1 MPFYLQTHRYP
12 QAFKRFRVAF
22 FRFET
27 EMLSRLRIPQLLT
40 CLALMYQAPGAL
52 LAQAD
57 IDFESISLEQ
67 GLSQGMIYDLLQDR
81 EGFLWVATK
90 DGLNRYDGYDFKVFT
105 NDPYDPWSLSSNTII
120 CLFEDSKGRIWV
132 GTENSGLNVYDKK
145 SGRFLR
151 IQHRPE
157 DASSLSGNRI
167 SAIGEDP
174 LGQIL
179 VGVYKGGLNI
189 ITLPETFIRSDSTPL
204 IRRKPIP
211 GDQNVEGIALDG
223 QGRSWISGTDKI
235 YSFDP
240 ATTTLSMA
248 VEGYSFSTYC
258 KDSSQGIFA
267 GSELS
272 GIFWFDGNR
281 IQSIDSSILL
291 IKKLWLDSGRRLW
304 ISQIYGLY
312 ILDLKNQLPGQYTD
326 RSRLKLKRLL
336 DNPLASMVMDQSGQI
351 WLGTRG
357 YGLLKINPNKPL
369 FNHQLAGITINQMVV
384 RPPEL
389 LYVSH
394 GRINW
399 KGWGYNQLDST
410 PLQLAF
416 SGRNPNC
423 LLISRKGAYYGRF
436 YDPVKLE
443 TELLTWHPKNG
454 NRTRYVFNAEFDETQ
469 PMLED
474 RNGKIWMA
482 GFEGLLT
489 RLDPNT
495 GQIDYFKYRPGQSE
509 TSKSSSTVL
518 YEDRQGSLWIGS
530 QVGFAKT
537 ENPGSGQPEFKWYS
551 NNPEDRNSLNYN
563 HVSCFL
569 EDPAQPDR
577 YIWIATK
584 GGGLN
589 RLDKQS
595 GAFLHLTTEQGLPN
609 NVVYGILSDAAGNIW
624 GSSNK
629 GIFCLSL
636 DTDPYVIRHFSSAD
650 GLQNDEF
657 NTSAYVKMPDG
668 TLAFGGVNGI
678 NRFHPETVLSI
689 DFKPHVFITN
699 ILINNEPVKQDQNST
714 VLKSTIETSS
724 SISLTHEQDILTLE
738 FASLDFTSPKHN
750 LYRYQLIGAD
760 ENWVE
765 SKSRRTATYLHLP
778 PGSYTFRVQGSN
790 SRGIWSPHIAEL
802 KIVVMPP
809 WWRTWWAWLSYAA
822 ILALVIRN
830 SFRFYLNREKLKSRL
845 AFETREAE
853 RIKELDSVRTQLYT
867 NITHE
872 FRTPLTIIL
881 GMARQAFN
889 ESEGSVRKSLE
900 MIMRNGQNLLK
911 LVNELLD
918 LSKLDSGKMSLNP
931 VRGDVIGFF
940 KYLFESYHSL
950 GASRNIQLHF
960 LSDLDQFTF
969 TYDPEKLRQVFSNLL
984 SNAIKFTPEGGNVYF
999 SISQKTSG
1007 EGKRKSLVMKVK
1019 DTGIGIPEDKI
1030 AHVFDRFYQINQSQT
1045 SKNEGSG
1052 IGLSLTRELIKLMD
1066 GEITVKSP
1074 APGSSKGSEFTV
1086 WLPELE
1092 RTDGMAAEQ
1101 IIETP
1106 VELTPPVQVA
1116 ETISFSAEQKSGKAR
1131 LLLVEDNADVVA
1143 YVASCLPDYALQ
1155 VANDGLEGLE
1165 MATDNIPD
1173 LIISDVMM
1181 PRMDGFEFCKRIKA
1195 DERTSHIPIIILT
1208 AKADIGSKM
1217 EGLNLGVDAYLEKPF
1232 YQEEL
1237 LVRIKKLLELR
1248 RQLQNYYLKTAG
1260 LQNGNATPS
1269 DAPEVIPTEDAFI
1282 LKAREIVEAH
1292 LTDYDFNVEQ
1302 FCKEMHLSHSQLHR
1316 KLDALTG
1323 MSANQ
1328 FIRSLRLKKAK
1339 SLLLQAELS
1348 ITAVAFDSGFNDP
1361 GYFGRVFKQEFG
1373 VTPMEWRQ
1381 NSK

>member
-1 MPFYLQTHRYP
+1 MPAP
-12 QAFKRFRVAF
+12 FRLPLF
-22 FRFET
+22 
-27 EMLSRLRIPQLLT
+27 LT
-40 CLALMYQAPGAL
+40 CLSL
-52 LAQAD
+52 LNQLTGTLFAQSGM
-57 IDFESISLEQ
+57 DFESISLEQ

-90 DGLNRYDGYDFKVFT
+90 DGLNRYDGYDFKIFT
-105 NDPYDPWSLSSNTII
+105 NDPYDPWSLSSNTIV
-120 CLFEDSKGRIWV
+120 CLHEDRKGRIWA

-157 DASSLSGNRI
+157 DATSLSGNRI
-167 SAIGEDP
+167 WAIGEDT
-174 LGQIL
+174 LGQML
-179 VGVYKGGLNI
+179 VGVYKGGLNVI
-189 ITLPETFIRSDSTPL
+189 SLPESAFYRDSTPR
-204 IRRKPIP
+204 IRRRPVP
-211 GDQNVEGIALDG
+211 GDQNVAGIALDG

-235 YSFDP
+235 YRFDP
-240 ATTTLSMA
+240 TTMTLSA
-248 VEGYSFSTYC
+248 AFEGCSFTTFC
-258 KDSSQGIFA
+258 KD
-267 GSELS
+267 GSHAFFSNSERS
-272 GIFWFDGNR
+272 GIYWFDGTR
-281 IQSIDSSILL
+281 ILLLDSSIQL
-291 IKKLWLDSGRRLW
+291 IKKLWIDSNRRLW
-304 ISQIYGLY
+304 INQIYGLY
-312 ILDLKNQLPGQYTD
+312 ALDLKHWTPSKAPLHRRVTP
-326 RSRLKLKRLL
+326 KRLL
-336 DNPLASMVMDQSGQI
+336 EKPLASMVMDQSGQI

-357 YGLLKINPNKPL
+357 YGLLKINPNKTL
-369 FNHQLAGITINQMVV
+369 FNHQLAGISVNQMVIH
-384 RPPEL
+384 PPDQ

-399 KGWGYNQLDST
+399 KSWDSKRLDST
-410 PLQLAF
+410 ALRTPFQGA
-416 SGRNPNC
+416 NPNC
-423 LLISRKGAYYGRF
+423 LLIARNATFYGRV
-436 YDPVKLE
+436 YDPVQLE
-443 TELLTWHPKNG
+443 TDLFAWHPHTGK
-454 NRTRYVFNAEFDETQ
+454 RERYVFHAEFDETQ
-469 PMLED
+469 PMMED
-474 RNGKIWMA
+474 RKGHIWMA

-489 RLDPNT
+489 RLNPAS
-495 GQIDYFKYRPGQSE
+495 GQIDYYKYRPGHSE

-518 YEDRQGSLWIGS
+518 YEDRQGFLWIGS
-530 QVGFAKT
+530 QEGFAKS
-537 ENPGSGQPEFKWYS
+537 ENPGSAKPEFKWYF

-569 EDPAQPDR
+569 EDPAQPER

-589 RLDKQS
+589 RFDKQS
-595 GAFLHLTTEQGLPN
+595 GSFLHLTTEQGLPN

-636 DTDPYVIRHFSSAD
+636 NADPYVIRHFSSAD
-650 GLQNDEF
+650 GLQDDEF
-657 NTSAYVKMPDG
+657 NTSAYIKMPDG
-668 TLAFGGVNGI
+668 TLGFGGVNGI
-678 NRFHPETVLSI
+678 NRFRPEKVLPI
-689 DFKPHVFITN
+689 DYMPHVFITN
-699 ILINNEPVKQDQNST
+699 ILINNEPVRQYPQSG
-714 VLKSTIETSS
+714 VLESTIETSS
-724 SISLTHEQDILTLE
+724 SICLTHEQDILTLE

-760 ENWVE
+760 EHWVE
-765 SKSRRTATYLHLP
+765 SKTRRTATYLHLP
-778 PGSYTFRVQGSN
+778 PGNYTFRVQGSN

-802 KIVVMPP
+802 KIVVLPP
-809 WWRTWWAWLSYAA
+809 WWRTWGAWLTYAA
-822 ILALVIRN
+822 ILALLVRN

-889 ESEGSVRKSLE
+889 QSEGSVRKSLE

-931 VRGDVIGFF
+931 VHGDVIGFF
-940 KYLFESYHSL
+940 KYLFESFHTL
-950 GASRNIQLHF
+950 GISQNIQLHF
-960 LSDLDQFTF
+960 LSDLDQLLFN
-969 TYDPEKLRQVFSNLL
+969 YDPEKLRQVVSNLL
-984 SNAIKFTPEGGNVYF
+984 SNAIKFTPQGGNVYF
-999 SISQKTSG
+999 SIALRSG
-1007 EGKRKSLVMKVK
+1007 ADERRQSITIKVK

-1052 IGLSLTRELIKLMD
+1052 IGLSLTRELIRLMD
-1066 GEITVKSP
+1066 GEITVRSP
-1074 APGSSKGSEFTV
+1074 APGSAGGSEFTV
-1086 WLPELE
+1086 VLPELE
-1092 RTDGMAAEQ
+1092 GSFEQ
-1101 IIETP
+1101 GVDPEEETP
-1106 VELTPPVQVA
+1106 QHDTFPDAPSPSNVFSQEQVQ
-1116 ETISFSAEQKSGKAR
+1116 SGKAR
-1131 LLLVEDNADVVA
+1131 LLLVEDNVDVVA

-1155 VANDGLEGLE
+1155 VATDGLEGLE
-1165 MATDNIPD
+1165 MATVHIPD

-1181 PRMDGFEFCKRIKA
+1181 PKMDGFEFCRQIKS

-1237 LVRIKKLLELR
+1237 LVRIRKLLELR
-1248 RQLQNYYLKTAG
+1248 RQLQDYYLRTAG
-1260 LQNGNATPS
+1260 LQSGKIALA
-1269 DAPEVIPTEDAFI
+1269 DAHEVVLKEDAFV
-1282 LKAREIVEAH
+1282 LRARELVESH
-1292 LTDYDFNVEQ
+1292 LTDCDFNVEL

-1328 FIRSLRLKKAK
+1328 FIRSLRLQKAK
-1339 SLLLQAELS
+1339 SLLLQPELS

-1361 GYFGRVFKQEFG
+1361 GYFGRVFKQELG
-1373 VTPMEWRQ
+1373 MTPVEWRQ
-1381 NSK
+1381 KQIK

>member
-1 MPFYLQTHRYP
+1 MRVQAAFY
-12 QAFKRFRVAF
+12 RFG
-22 FRFET
+22 T
-27 EMLSRLRIPQLLT
+27 EMHAPFRIPLLLT
-40 CLALMYQAPGAL
+40 FLSFFYQVPGEL
-52 LAQAD
+52 FAQAGL
-57 IDFESISLEQ
+57 DFESISLEQ

-105 NDPYDPWSLSSNTII
+105 NDPYDPWSLSSNTIV
-120 CLFEDSKGRIWV
+120 CLYEDRKGRIWA

-145 SGRFLR
+145 TGRFLR

-157 DASSLSGNRI
+157 DATSLSGNRI
-167 SAIGEDP
+167 STIGEDT

-179 VGVYKGGLNI
+179 VGVYKGGLNVI
-189 ITLPETFIRSDSTPL
+189 GLPESFIHSGSAPM
-204 IRRKPIP
+204 IRRKQVP
-211 GDQNVEGIALDG
+211 GDQNVTGIALDG

-235 YSFDP
+235 YRFDP
-240 ATTTLSMA
+240 ATTTLSEA
-248 VEGYSFSTYC
+248 FKGYSFTTYC
-258 KDSSQGIFA
+258 RDNSKAIFA
-267 GSELS
+267 GSDLL

-281 IQSIDSSILL
+281 IVTLDSSILL
-291 IKKLWLDSGRRLW
+291 IKKIWIDADRRLW
-304 ISQIYGLY
+304 INQIYGLY
-312 ILDLKNQLPGQYTD
+312 ALDLKHWTPRQNPAPP
-326 RSRLKLKRLL
+326 RFRPKRLL
-336 DNPLASMVMDQSGQI
+336 EKPLASMVMDQSGQV

-369 FNHQLAGITINQMVV
+369 FNHQLEGISVNQMVIH
-384 RPPEL
+384 PPDL

-399 KGWGYNQLDST
+399 KSWGHGLDTT
-410 PLQLAF
+410 PLRTPFL
-416 SGRNPNC
+416 GRNPNC
-423 LLISRKGAYYGRF
+423 FIITRNATFYGRF

-443 TELLTWHPKNG
+443 TDLLSWNPHTG
-454 NRTRYVFNAEFDETQ
+454 DRMRYVFHAEFDETQ

-474 RNGKIWMA
+474 GKGRIWMA
-482 GFEGLLT
+482 GFEGLIT
-489 RLDPNT
+489 RLDPAS
-495 GQIDYFKYRPGQSE
+495 GQIDYFKYRPGHSE

-518 YEDRQGSLWIGS
+518 YEDRQGSLWVGS
-530 QVGFAKT
+530 QEGFART
-537 ENPGSGQPEFKWYS
+537 ENPGSANPEFKWYS

-569 EDPAQPDR
+569 EDPAQPER

-589 RLDKQS
+589 RLDKKS
-595 GAFLHLTTEQGLPN
+595 GSFLHLTTEQGLPN

-636 DTDPYVIRHFSSAD
+636 DSDPYVIRHFSSAD
-650 GLQNDEF
+650 GLQDDEF
-657 NTSAYVKMPDG
+657 NTSAYLKMPDG

-678 NRFHPETVLSI
+678 NRFRPEVVLSI
-689 DFKPHVFITN
+689 DYKPHVFITN
-699 ILINNEPVKQDQNST
+699 ILINNEPVKQDPQSG
-714 VLKSTIETSS
+714 VLKNTIETST

-765 SKSRRTATYLHLP
+765 SKTRRTATYLHLP
-778 PGSYTFRVQGSN
+778 PGNYTFRVQGSN
-790 SRGIWSPHIAEL
+790 SRGIWSPDIAEL
-802 KIVVMPP
+802 KIVVLPP
-809 WWRTWWAWLSYAA
+809 WWRSWWAWLSYAA

-853 RIKELDSVRTQLYT
+853 RVKELDSVRTQLYT

-881 GMARQAFN
+881 GMARQAIN
-889 ESEGSVRKSLE
+889 QSEGSVRKSLE

-931 VRGDVIGFF
+931 VHGDVIGFF
-940 KYLFESYHSL
+940 KYLFESFHSL
-950 GASRNIQLHF
+950 GGNRNIQLHF
-960 LSDLDQFTF
+960 LADVDHLLFN
-969 TYDPEKLRQVFSNLL
+969 YDPEKLRQVVSNLL

-999 SISQKTSG
+999 SIALHPG
-1007 EGKRKSLVMKVK
+1007 GDDRRKSIVMKVK

-1045 SKNEGSG
+1045 MKNEGSG
-1052 IGLSLTRELIKLMD
+1052 IGLSLTRELTRLMD

-1074 APGSSKGSEFTV
+1074 APGSAKGSEFTV
-1086 WLPELE
+1086 ILPE
-1092 RTDGMAAEQ
+1092 
-1101 IIETP
+1101 IEGAFAQQVDLKEEISP
-1106 VELTPPVQVA
+1106 QEMFPAGPFVSKALLDEHVQPG
-1116 ETISFSAEQKSGKAR
+1116 KSR

-1143 YVASCLPDYALQ
+1143 YVAGCLPDYALQ

-1181 PRMDGFEFCKRIKA
+1181 PKMDGFEFCRRIKA

-1237 LVRIKKLLELR
+1237 LVRISKLLELR
-1248 RQLQNYYLKTAG
+1248 HQLQNYYLKTAG
-1260 LQNGNATPS
+1260 LQNGKITPAVS
-1269 DAPEVIPTEDAFI
+1269 PEAIPTEDAFI
-1282 LKAREIVEAH
+1282 LRAREIVESH
-1292 LTDYDFNVEQ
+1292 LTEYDFNVEQ
-1302 FCKEMHLSHSQLHR
+1302 FCREMHLSHSQLHR

-1328 FIRSLRLKKAK
+1328 FIRSLRLKKART
-1339 SLLLQAELS
+1339 LLLLPEHS

-1361 GYFGRVFKQEFG
+1361 GYFGRVFKQELG
-1373 VTPMEWRQ
+1373 MTPMEWRQ
-1381 NSK
+1381 KHIRQTE